1 MAKVGEAL
9 PRKSSSKLV
18 VWGVLICFGILWG
31 MTFALM
37 KIASEGGAHP
47 IGLSFWNAAL
57 GAIGLLAINILR
69 RRPVALHPRYL
80 KFYAITSVLG
90 TSVPGTAYFYAAA
103 HLPAGVLSIS
113 IAAVPMLTFIAAA
126 ALGIDRWSMLRAA
139 GVVLGIV
146 AVGLIVLPETALP
159 DRSAAPWMLAALF
172 AAACY
177 TAENIYLTLR
187 RPSEIDPYTLL
198 IGMFTF
204 AAIMLAPVVY
214 LTDAFVP
221 LNLPPGRIEWAILL
235 MTAINAASYGAF
247 IFLVAAAGPVFAS
260 LMGYLVT
267 LSGVAWGIL
276 IFGEVHS
283 GWIWTALAI
292 MIAGLAL
299 VQPKTET
306 ESDEPPE
313 NAR

>member
-1 MAKVGEAL
+1 MDDVGAAH
-9 PRKSSSKLV
+9 PRKSASKLL
-18 VWGVLICFGILWG
+18 VWAVLVSFGILWG
-31 MTFALM
+31 LTFALM

-57 GAIGLLAINILR
+57 GAAGLLTINLLR
-69 RRPVALHPRYL
+69 RRPVPLQPRYL
-80 KFYAITSVLG
+80 KFYAITSILG
-90 TSVPGTAYFYAAA
+90 TSVPGTAYFYAAI

-113 IAAVPMLTFIAAA
+113 IAAVPMLTFITAA

-139 GVVLGIV
+139 GVVLGII

-187 RPSEIDPYTLL
+187 RPAEIDPYTLL

-204 AAIMLAPVVY
+204 ASIMLAPVVY
-214 LTDAFVP
+214 FADAFVP
-221 LNLPPGRIEWAILL
+221 LNFPPGRVEWAIFL
-235 MTAINAASYGAF
+235 MTAINAAAYGAF
-247 IFLVAAAGPVFAS
+247 IFLVAASGPVFAS

-267 LSGVAWGIL
+267 LSGVGWGIL
-276 IFGEVHS
+276 IFAEVHS
-283 GWIWTALAI
+283 GWIWAALAV
-292 MIAGLAL
+292 MIAGLVL
-299 VQPKTET
+299 VQPRT
-306 ESDEPPE
+306 DGD
-313 NAR
+313 AD

>member
-1 MAKVGEAL
+1 MATTGQTR
-9 PRKSSSKLV
+9 PQGSSTKLT
-18 VWGVLICFGILWG
+18 VWAVLIFFGALWG
-31 MTFALM
+31 LTFTLM
-37 KIASEGGAHP
+37 KIASENGAHP

-57 GAIGLLAINILR
+57 GAAGLLAINVLR
-69 RRPVALHPRYL
+69 RRPVPLQPRYL
-80 KFYAITSVLG
+80 KFYAITSILG

-126 ALGIDRWSMLRAA
+126 VLGIDRWSLLRAA

-146 AVGLIVLPETALP
+146 AVCLIVLPETALP
-159 DRSAAPWMLAALF
+159 DASSAPWMLAALF

-187 RPSEIDPYTLL
+187 RPAEIDPFTLL
-198 IGMFTF
+198 IGMFAF
-204 AAIMLAPVVY
+204 AAIMLIPVVY
-214 LTDAFVP
+214 LADAYVP
-221 LNLPPGRIEWAILL
+221 LNFPPGRVEYAIFL

-247 IFLVAAAGPVFAS
+247 IYLVGKAGPVFAS

-267 LSGVAWGIL
+267 LSGVAWGML
-276 IFGEVHS
+276 IFAEVHS
-283 GWIWTALAI
+283 GWIWAALAI

-299 VQPKTET
+299 VQPREAGDTST
-306 ESDEPPE
+306 
-313 NAR
+313 

>member
-1 MAKVGEAL
+1 MAASDQTGPAKA
-9 PRKSSSKLV
+9 SSRLT
-18 VWGVLICFGILWG
+18 VWTVLIVFGALWG
-31 MTFALM
+31 LTFTLM

-57 GAIGLLAINILR
+57 GAAGLLAINLLR
-69 RRPVALHPRYL
+69 RRPVPLAPRYL
-80 KFYAITSVLG
+80 KFYAITSILG
-90 TSVPGTAYFYAAA
+90 TSVPGTAYFYAAV

-126 ALGIDRWSMLRAA
+126 ALGIDRWSLLRAS
-139 GVVLGIV
+139 GVLLGIISV
-146 AVGLIVLPETALP
+146 CLIVLPKAALP
-159 DRSAAPWMLAALF
+159 DAGSAPWMIAALF

-187 RPSEIDPYTLL
+187 RPAEIDPFTLL
-198 IGMFTF
+198 IGMFAF
-204 AAIMLAPVVY
+204 AAIMLVPVVY

-221 LNLPPGRIEWAILL
+221 LQFPPGRIEFAIFL

-247 IFLVAAAGPVFAS
+247 IYLVTAAGPVFAS

-267 LSGVAWGIL
+267 LSGVAWGML
-276 IFGEVHS
+276 IFAEVHS
-283 GWIWTALAI
+283 AWIWAALAI

-299 VQPKTET
+299 VQPRTAADGDDKG
-306 ESDEPPE
+306 P
-313 NAR
+313 

>member
-1 MAKVGEAL
+1 MATTGQT
-9 PRKSSSKLV
+9 RRQGTSTKLT
-18 VWGVLICFGILWG
+18 VWAVLIGFGALWG
-31 MTFALM
+31 LTFTLM
-37 KIASEGGAHP
+37 KIASENGAHP

-57 GAIGLLAINILR
+57 GAAGLLAINVLR
-69 RRPVALHPRYL
+69 RRPVPLQPRYL
-80 KFYAITSVLG
+80 KFYAITSILG

-126 ALGIDRWSMLRAA
+126 ALRIDRWSLLRAA

-146 AVGLIVLPETALP
+146 SVCLIVLPDTALP
-159 DRSAAPWMLAALF
+159 DAGSAPWMLAALF

-187 RPSEIDPYTLL
+187 RPAEIDPFTLL
-198 IGMFTF
+198 IGMFAF
-204 AAIMLAPVVY
+204 AALMLIPVVY
-214 LTDAFVP
+214 FADAYVP
-221 LNLPPGRIEWAILL
+221 LHFPPGRVEYAIFL

-247 IFLVAAAGPVFAS
+247 IYLVGKAGPVFAS

-267 LSGVAWGIL
+267 LSGVAWGML
-276 IFGEVHS
+276 IFAEVHS
-283 GWIWTALAI
+283 GWIWAALAV

-299 VQPKTET
+299 VQPREAGDTST
-306 ESDEPPE
+306 
-313 NAR
+313 